1 MKGLRDMG
9 SIRTR
14 RTKAIVGALALA
26 GLAGATA
33 LPASADT
40 AQQIVIASLGA
51 TVSISTA
58 PTASVDFGALAPV
71 GPNTTSGGSIGV
83 TSNVPYTLT
92 VQSNKAKMTKY
103 VGGVYTDAVSLAA
116 ALAVVPVL
124 SSGTGVPV
132 PSLAVGTTAAPIATG
147 VLPGT
152 DVFALTLSQT
162 TSLTDTQT
170 SYREV
175 LTYTASP
182 TL

>member
-1 MKGLRDMG
+1 MG

-14 RTKAIVGALALA
+14 RIKAVGGALALA
-26 GLAGATA
+26 GFAAATA

-40 AQQIVIASLGA
+40 AQQIVVAQLLG

-58 PTASVDFGALAPV
+58 PTATVDFGSLAPV

-83 TSNVPYTLT
+83 TSNVPYTLM

-103 VGGVYTDAVSLAA
+103 VAGVYTDAVTLTA

-132 PSLAVGTTAAPIATG
+132 PSLAIGTTAAPIGAG
-147 VLPGT
+147 ILPGT
-152 DVFALTLSQT
+152 DVYALTLSQT

-175 LTYTASP
+175 LTYTASAV
-182 TL
+182 L